1 MTREWTCAG
10 IRAGT
15 EQNHID
21 MKKNIKCISEAISFL
36 SENFL
41 YVLYITLPVM
51 LVLALCLTLL
61 PPLAVLPFVLLQG
74 VMFRL
79 LSVKQR
85 GYEVR
90 VQRYRSVYRT
100 ALRNV
105 GFALNPRTWL
115 KTGRYCFRHFREFAS
130 LTLCC
135 LFLYGAVA
143 FLIATPQ
150 LAIRIIQHAISLSA
164 TSGDDMT
171 LPHHLGWTFFLVLLA
186 VNYLLSILLADCLL
200 PYQLR
205 REECRK
211 EDAELETII
220 PKA

>member
-1 MTREWTCAG
+1 
-10 IRAGT
+10 
-15 EQNHID
+15 

-36 SENFL
+36 SEHFL

-61 PPLAVLPFVLLQG
+61 PPLAVLPFLLLQG

-79 LSVKQR
+79 LSVKR
-85 GYEVR
+85 HGYEVR
-90 VQRYRSVYRT
+90 AQRYKSVYRA

-105 GFALNPRTWL
+105 AFALHPRTWL
-115 KTGRYCFRHFREFAS
+115 KTGRYCFRHFREFSS
-130 LTLCC
+130 LMLCC

-150 LAIRIIQHAISLSA
+150 LAIRIIQHAINLSA
-164 TSGDDMT
+164 TTGDAVT
-171 LPHHLGWTFFLVLLA
+171 LPPHLGLNFFLVLLV
-186 VNYLLSILLADCLL
+186 VNYLLSILLSDCLL
-200 PYQLR
+200 PFPLR

>member
-1 MTREWTCAG
+1 
-10 IRAGT
+10 
-15 EQNHID
+15 
-21 MKKNIKCISEAISFL
+21 MKTNIKCISEAISFL
-36 SENFL
+36 SEHFL

-61 PPLAVLPFVLLQG
+61 PPLALLPFLLLQG

-79 LSVKQR
+79 LSVKRR

-90 VQRYRSVYRT
+90 AQRYKSVYRA
-100 ALRNV
+100 ALGNV
-105 GFALNPRTWL
+105 AFALNPKTWV
-115 KTGRYCFRHFREFAS
+115 KTGRYCFRHFREFSS

-150 LAIRIIQHAISLSA
+150 LAIRIIQYAINLS
-164 TSGDDMT
+164 TTTGDAVT
-171 LPHHLGWTFFLVLLA
+171 LPQHLGLNFFLVLLV
-186 VNYLLSILLADCLL
+186 VNYLLSILLSDCLL